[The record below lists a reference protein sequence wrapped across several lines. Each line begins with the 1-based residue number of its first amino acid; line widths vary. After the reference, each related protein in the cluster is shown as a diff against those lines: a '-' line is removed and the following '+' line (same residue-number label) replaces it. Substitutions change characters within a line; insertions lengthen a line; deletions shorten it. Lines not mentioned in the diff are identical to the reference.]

1 MGGKKEDETCP
12 FCKRGNLI
20 KEDRAIAF
28 SQWTDKGYV
37 VCRVTVPIGVCMRCG
52 SKSFTDSAESIVE
65 DAVHRE
71 YKSCREPRC
80 RLALGAYFPGSAPF
94 PAMSVRSHAP
104 EQDNAWG
111 ISMARRKN
119 G

>member
-1 MGGKKEDETCP
+1 MARKKEDATCP
-12 FCKRGNLI
+12 FCKRGSLI
-20 KEDRAIAF
+20 KEDREIAF

-37 VCRVTVPIGVCMRCG
+37 VCRVTVPTGVCMRRG

-80 RLALGAYFPGSAPF
+80 KHALGAYFPRPAPF
-94 PAMSVRSHAP
+94 PAIVGEVSC
-104 EQDNAWG
+104 
-111 ISMARRKN
+111 ARA

>member
-1 MGGKKEDETCP
+1 MAGKKEDETCP
-12 FCKRGNLI
+12 FCKGGSLI

-28 SQWTDKGYV
+28 SQWTDKGNV

-52 SKSFTDSAESIVE
+52 SERFTDSAESIVE

-71 YKSCREPRC
+71 YKSCREPRR
-80 RLALGAYFPGSAPF
+80 RLALGAYFPDPHRSQPL
-94 PAMSVRSHAP
+94 SVRSHAP